1 LSHAPP
7 QGRLVQ
13 GADRRCDL
21 HTEEAHVANGDD
33 RDAPTPGEVNED
45 AKARF
50 REALERKKAA
60 SHRTTQ
66 GSGNT
71 GAVHGSETK
80 GPSQRTFRRRS
91 GSS

>member
-1 LSHAPP
+1 VAKDAKDDK
-7 QGRLVQ
+7 
-13 GADRRCDL
+13 GA
-21 HTEEAHVANGDD
+21 TAATGPGD
-33 RDAPTPGEVNED
+33 D

-50 REALERKKAA
+50 REALERKKAGN
-60 SHRTTQ
+60 HRTAQ

-71 GAVHGSETK
+71 GAVHGSETT

>member
-1 LSHAPP
+1 
-7 QGRLVQ
+7 V
-13 GADRRCDL
+13 
-21 HTEEAHVANGDD
+21 AHPEDQ
-33 RDAPTPGEVNED
+33 DAPTPAAVSED

-60 SHRTTQ
+60 NHRTTQ

-71 GAVHGSETK
+71 GAVHGSETT

-91 GSS
+91 GSA